1 MINNSVN
8 RKMRIS
14 NIFGYNNL
22 SLMTQ
27 KKIIIYGCFKSAREF
42 AIRLL
47 NHGIYFTMFLLPDME
62 GKYELPCIFNKRVID
77 LAQCQKLDDYI
88 IAVSY
93 YDREEA
99 KDTLQ
104 KYGLAEKI
112 VEEQLSDSIINSSN
126 LILYGTGGRAE
137 RFYEESKDWFEFR
150 YICDSDVNKLGK
162 YWHGK
167 EIINPQSLPAVCKDS
182 AIIIASTYVDEI
194 FDVLSQYSIEER
206 KIFAIEYEY
215 KLLISSD
222 VNKSKSFEI
231 KQEVLAAVLRDIRG
245 KYCVLYGE
253 SQLIE
258 DIIFKFKL
266 LDIIFDDVV
275 IRNSEKEDG
284 TIFNLAYKPEDAL
297 FIIAEKYSR
306 EKYKNLFEMEID
318 EKSVIWIEQHNSIA
332 RVNKNEEFNTVLDPN
347 IGHAYI
353 GTEDEY
359 PGFVTYK
366 YNNLKK
372 EQPIRIV
379 ALGGSTTMGYGLKT
393 FSWSKYLS
401 EFLKKD
407 NISHIIYCGGVDAY
421 TASNELTKLAR
432 DVLWM
437 KPDLVI
443 SYSGTNNMS
452 IPLNSIKNPFIGYYQ
467 EDLFEKISGS
477 IKVKVFGAMHGVN
490 YGVNPKV
497 SQFEYFYKQ
506 LEMMQAI
513 CEKSS
518 VYYKAFLQP
527 VLAVKKRYFDLDGEI
542 AALDDWYFDK
552 EKNEYVSL
560 LGHETEMYNNYL
572 NYAKEF
578 AKCAAKKSDSWF
590 CDLSALFEN
599 IEGVYVDRC
608 HVYDRGNYLVA
619 ERIFKELKNT
629 LLSLKV

>member
-1 MINNSVN
+1 MRNNSV
-8 RKMRIS
+8 KMKIS

-22 SLMTQ
+22 SLITH

-47 NHGIYFTMFLLPDME
+47 NHNIYFNMFLLPDME
-62 GKYELPCIFNKRVID
+62 GKYELPCIFNKQVID
-77 LAQCQKLDDYI
+77 LVQCQKLDDYI

-93 YDREEA
+93 YDKEEA
-99 KDTLQ
+99 RDVLQ

-112 VEEQLSDSIINSSN
+112 VEEQLADNILNSSN
-126 LILYGTGGRAE
+126 IVLYGTGGRAE
-137 RFYEESKDWFEFR
+137 RFYEDSKNWFNIQH
-150 YICDSDVNKLGK
+150 ICDSDINKSGET
-162 YWHGK
+162 WHGK
-167 EIINPQSLPAVCKDS
+167 KIINPASLSAMPKDTI
-182 AIIIASTYVDEI
+182 IIIASTYVDEI
-194 FDVLSQYSIEER
+194 FDVLSQYNIEEQ

-215 KLLISSD
+215 KLLISFN
-222 VNKSKSFEI
+222 NKRKGFEI
-231 KQEVLAAVLRDIRG
+231 KQEVLSAVLRDIRG

-253 SQLIE
+253 SQLIK

-266 LDIIFDDVV
+266 LDITFDDIV
-275 IRNSEKEDG
+275 IRNSENEDG

-297 FIIAEKYSR
+297 FIMAEKYSK

-353 GTEDEY
+353 CSEDEY
-359 PGFVTYK
+359 PGFTTYK
-366 YNNLKK
+366 YINLKK

-379 ALGGSTTMGYGLKT
+379 TLGGSTTMGYGLKT

-401 EFLKKD
+401 EFLKED

-421 TASNELTKLAR
+421 TASNELTKLLR
-432 DVLWM
+432 DAIWM

-467 EDLFEKISGS
+467 EDLFDKISGS
-477 IKVKVFGAMHGVN
+477 IKVKVFGTMQGVN

-513 CEKSS
+513 CEKSG

-527 VLAVKKRYFDLDGEI
+527 VLAVKKKYFGLDGEI

-560 LGHETEMYNNYL
+560 LGHKAEMYDNYV

-590 CDLSALFEN
+590 CDLSALFED

-619 ERIFKELKNT
+619 ERIYKELKNT